1 MPITR
6 VVKYEAELDKEFAE
20 WICTVPG
27 GDKIR
32 QCIQC
37 GTCTGSCPMSV
48 YMDHGP
54 RRIIAMA
61 RAGFKDEVLASKTI
75 WLCSSCYSCS
85 VRCPADIKITDLMY
99 SLKRRSFEENKGSRE
114 IAKVLAEQFTA
125 FIRRFG
131 RVNEGLVA
139 SLTFM
144 RTNPLQAL
152 GLSSMGIRLLKA
164 GRMPLAPHGI
174 KRIDELRKIMD
185 AAKEGSK

>member
-1 MPITR
+1 MPNIKA
-6 VVKYEAELDKEFAE
+6 VKYEADLDKKFAE

-48 YMDHGP
+48 CMDYGP

-61 RAGFKDEVLASKTI
+61 RAGFKQEVLSSQTI

-85 VRCPADIKITDLMY
+85 VRCPVDIKITDIMY
-99 SLKRRSFEENKGSRE
+99 ALKRRSFDEDAGSKNTS
-114 IAKVLAEQFTA
+114 KVLAEQFTA
-125 FIRRFG
+125 FIHRFG
-131 RVNEGLVA
+131 RVNEGMVA
-139 SLTFM
+139 ALTFM

-152 GLSSMGIRLLKA
+152 GMASLGMRLLQA
-164 GRMPLAPHGI
+164 GRMTIIPNSI
-174 KRIDELRKIMD
+174 KRRDELKKILD
-185 AAKEGSK
+185 ACQGGDE